1 MVLAERRLSE
11 EYYKEWRSRQQ
22 EAALSMDSR
31 EQKLNVMYEEIESD
45 MQLVGVTA
53 IEDKLQD
60 GVPKS
65 IANLQN
71 AGIKIW
77 VLTGDKQGR
86 SSRGDHRLIVARLMQ
101 YPVPS
106 PETAIN
112 IGYSCQLL
120 TDELVDVFI
129 VDGSSVEEVEKQLR
143 QFKESIKIFDR
154 YRPGGEWEGR

>member
-1 MVLAERRLSE
+1 
-11 EYYKEWRSRQQ
+11 
-22 EAALSMDSR
+22 MDSR
-31 EQKLNVMYEEIESD
+31 EQKLNAMYEEVESD
-45 MQLVGVTA
+45 MQLLGVTA

-65 IANLQN
+65 IANLQS

-77 VLTGDKQGR
+77 VLTGDKQGNHLLTSYHCR
-86 SSRGDHRLIVARLMQ
+86 KYIQCFDLFLV
-101 YPVPS
+101 
-106 PETAIN
+106 ETAIN

-154 YRPGGEWEGR
+154 FRPGGKYLL